1 MNIKLNTHILF
12 LPDLEYKK
20 FDRTV
25 FNGSPTDLNILH
37 DSLAELICFIAER
50 MAYNDIISVD
60 DIDFINDI
68 YFELFGHPYIAKY
81 GGKYMFVALED
92 RKQGLLKVIGAI
104 NYIAAA
110 IEPLRSDAEYER
122 KFYAILSHYKKC
134 SAVLYERA
142 EHIEKFLNK

>member
-1 MNIKLNTHILF
+1 MNIKLNTYVLF
-12 LPDLEYKK
+12 TPNLEYKK
-20 FDRTV
+20 FDKTL

-37 DSLAELICFIAER
+37 DSLAELVCFIAER
-50 MAYNDIISVD
+50 MAYNDIISID

-68 YFELFGHPYIAKY
+68 YFELFGHPYIAEY
-81 GGKYMFVALED
+81 GGKYMFVGLED

-110 IEPLRSDAEYER
+110 IEPLRSNAEYER

-142 EHIEKFLNK
+142 EHIEKIFNK